1 MKIRLSILLVFI
13 AALTHAQSNY
23 MALSFGGGFPMAD
36 FASSTDIYTHGYA
49 NTGFMADYSGAYY
62 IYDYVG
68 FAGNIR
74 FTSNLLKE
82 DEVRRDLRALLPEDL
97 PADIPTRLDVG
108 RWDVISLTVGPQFSY
123 PAGRVEFDAYFLVGL
138 NVVSPPLLELTVE
151 PTPGEY
157 ISTKLSS
164 QNARFGWDAG
174 INIRF
179 NLSETSG
186 LRFFVGYQ
194 HTSVKGELRGEN
206 GGQSGDYTPKIDLI
220 NSGIGL
226 IYRL

>member
-1 MKIRLSILLVFI
+1 MKIRLSIVFI
-13 AALTHAQSNY
+13 TLVALTQAQTNY

-36 FASSTDIYTHGYA
+36 FAKNTDIFTHGYA

-62 IYDYVG
+62 VYDYVG
-68 FAGNIR
+68 FAGNVR

-82 DEVRRDLRALLPEDL
+82 DEVRRDLSALLPEDM
-97 PADIPTRLDVG
+97 PADLPTRLDVG

-123 PAGRVEFDAYFLVGL
+123 PTARVEFDAYFLVGL
-138 NVVSPPLLELTVE
+138 NIVNAPTLELTVE
-151 PTPGEY
+151 RAPDDY
-157 ISTKLSS
+157 VSTKLSS
-164 QNARFGWDAG
+164 QNAQFGWDAG

-186 LRFFVGYQ
+186 LRFFLGYQ
-194 HTSVKGELRGEN
+194 HTSVSGELRGEN